1 MLMTNSAPKPDLAS
15 IEEILALQSVNPAFF
30 QDLLGRLEDPV
41 FVKNDRHQWIFAN
54 EAFESL
60 VGNRELI
67 GKTDA
72 DILPEDQV
80 AKFYEG
86 DDQVIRSQTSLTQEE
101 EIGEGCY
108 ALVKKIPITLPDGS
122 LGLFGIIFD
131 ISEYRKVQLEVEKLR
146 LAKVQARTDPLTGL
160 ANRRHLEQY
169 YTELLKDERSASQ
182 SRGLL
187 HIDLDYFKE
196 INDSKGHPAGDAVLV
211 HLSNTLRECVRSH
224 DFIARIGGD
233 EFVVVVNGRSPSQL
247 EQVAQRIM
255 RSLQQPAILENEPY
269 TLSVSVGMA
278 FDTDGK
284 SLNQML
290 KSADIALYR
299 AKHNGRGRYE
309 HFSLTIQKEHDELRR
324 QRDEFR
330 TAMAEKQFFPV
341 YQPQFDT
348 ATLEIIGVEALA
360 RWYHP
365 ERGVLPPSEFL
376 EMAVSEKKLVDL
388 DRMILSSAIRDAKAC
403 IGLGIDMPALSINV
417 SAQSLATRDFIDHI
431 KLLEP
436 FPNRICFELVE
447 SMLLDEPSGILS
459 SNLDGLRELGVSLD
473 IDDFGSGHASL
484 LGMLEARP
492 DRVKIDK
499 RLVIPML
506 ESKKHLDLVRSIVQI
521 AESLGMDTV
530 AEGVE
535 SEAHRLAL
543 RELGCHSIQ
552 GFGFARPMPLCEL
565 KSLLTLKK
573 AA

>member
-1 MLMTNSAPKPDLAS
+1 MKESAPESDLATL
-15 IEEILALQSVNPAFF
+15 EEIQSLQSLNPGFF

-41 FVKNDRHQWIFAN
+41 FVKNNRHQWIFTN
-54 EAFESL
+54 EAFETL
-60 VGNRELI
+60 VGNHALV

-72 DILPEDQV
+72 DILPADQV
-80 AKFYEG
+80 EKFYAG
-86 DDQVIRSQTSLTQEE
+86 DDQVIDSQSSLTQEE

-122 LGLFGIIFD
+122 PGLFGIIFD

-169 YTELLKDERSASQ
+169 YSELLKDERSAMQ
-182 SRGLL
+182 PRGVL

-196 INDSKGHPAGDAVLV
+196 INDSKGHLAGDAVLV
-211 HLSNTLRECVRSH
+211 HLSDTLRACVRTQ

-233 EFVVVVNGRSPSQL
+233 EFVVVVNGCSAVLL
-247 EQVAQRIM
+247 ENVAQRIIN
-255 RSLQQPAILENEPY
+255 LLKEPAELENEPY
-269 TLSVSVGMA
+269 ILSVSVGMA
-278 FDTDGK
+278 YDTDGK
-284 SLNQML
+284 TLNQML
-290 KSADIALYR
+290 KAADIALYR
-299 AKHNGRGRYE
+299 AKHNGRGRFE
-309 HFSLTIQKEHDELRR
+309 HFSTTIQKENDELRR

-330 TAMAEKQFFPV
+330 RAINESQFFPV

-348 ATLEIIGVEALA
+348 ATLQIIGVEALA

-365 ERGVLPPSEFL
+365 ERGILPPSEFL
-376 EMAVSEKKLVDL
+376 DIAVSEKKLVDL
-388 DRMILSSAIRDAKAC
+388 DRMILTAAIRDAKAC

-459 SNLDGLRELGVSLD
+459 ANLDGLRELGVSLD

-521 AESLGMDTV
+521 SESLGMDTV

-543 RELGCHSIQ
+543 KELGCHSIQ

-565 KSLLTLKK
+565 KSLLNQQK